1 MITDLQIQHELLKTA
16 LEATDAYLGVEEHAQ
31 LHYSSGAPVTN
42 QMLHDFTYHMA
53 RAHDALQALGVLD
66 QHQEYMNNHV
76 KVMMKYHGHDD
87 ETIADLPYVHV
98 PKADVGEVEESVK
111 PLKIKINYPK
121 PTAQEKMYAQHQ
133 AIRKSKG
140 LPDPEVYKKQAMQKQ
155 KEMESMRES
164 PVVSFTDYLK
174 EGKEENNLSEEE
186 IDKLVNSLSW
196 DDIVDLYSEDELVEE
211 DDNDEDDLNE
221 ALTAQGR
228 LKKRQAFARMKGKRL
243 TSRNLKLRRASDPNT
258 LQRRARVAAR
268 NAIYRKL
275 LKGRDRSTLSASEK
289 SRIEAQVARMKNVMS
304 TIQQKFVPKIRS
316 IEQKRLASY
325 RGTKK

>member
-31 LHYSSGAPVTN
+31 LHFSSGAPVTN

-76 KVMMKYHGHDD
+76 KAMMKYHGHDD

-140 LPDPEVYKKQAMQKQ
+140 LPDPEIYKKQAMQKQ
-155 KEMESMRES
+155 KEMESMKES
-164 PVVSFTDYLK
+164 SVVSFTEYLK
-174 EGKEENNLSEEE
+174 EGKEENTLSEEE

-196 DDIVDLYSEDELVEE
+196 DDIVDLYSEDELVE
-211 DDNDEDDLNE
+211 DDNDDLNE
-221 ALTAQGR
+221 AISAQGR
-228 LKKRQAFARMKGKRL
+228 LKKKQAFARSKGKRL
-243 TSRNLKLRRASDPNT
+243 TSRNLKLRRASDPTT
-258 LQRRARVAAR
+258 LQKRARIAAR
-268 NAIYRKL
+268 NALYRRL
-275 LKGRDRSTLSASEK
+275 LKGRDKSSLTASEK

-325 RGTKK
+325 RGSKQK